1 MKLLLTGVN
10 HKTAPIEVRER
21 LSFDAASLPA
31 ALKELRNCPGV
42 LEAMI
47 LSTCNRVE
55 VTAAVEDNSNAEEE
69 IAKFLTR
76 GRGVETEAIAPYLYR
91 YRDEEVI
98 RHLFRVA
105 SSLDSMVIG
114 EPQILGQLKSAYSAA
129 KECGAVAG
137 ALETILTRA
146 FAVAKRVRTETAI
159 GQSAVSVSYVAVE
172 LAKQIFG
179 SLDDK
184 TVMLIGA
191 GEMSELAARHLRRA
205 GVQRILVTNR
215 THERAVQLASSFQGD
230 VAPYDR
236 FREELPRADIV
247 ITSSGAPHY
256 ILTREDMRKVIAA
269 RRNRPVFLIDIA
281 VPRNVE
287 PAVNELDNVFLYDID
302 DLQQVVDENLKARM
316 QEAEEAEAIVEEE
329 VKRMISRLRV
339 QEVKPTIVSLQQRL
353 EAVRTAEFERLSG
366 KLASLTPAQREA
378 VEALTR
384 GIINKIAHGPIVE
397 LRRKAAEPDGLQ
409 TIEVIRRVFRLD
421 E

>member
-10 HKTAPIEVRER
+10 HKTAPISVRER

-31 ALKELRNCPGV
+31 ALEDLKKRKGV

-55 VTAAVEDNSNAEEE
+55 VTAAVEDSEDAERE
-69 IAKFLTR
+69 IEAFLTDAR
-76 GRGVETEAIAPYLYR
+76 NVEPGLITPYLYR
-91 YRDEEVI
+91 YQDEEVI

-114 EPQILGQLKSAYSAA
+114 EPQILGQLKSAYAAA
-129 KECGAVAG
+129 KKAGAIAG

-179 SLDDK
+179 RLDDK
-184 TVMLIGA
+184 AVMLVGA

-205 GVQRILVTNR
+205 GAREILVTNR
-215 THERAVQLASSFQGD
+215 TYERAVQLAESFKGQ
-230 VAPYDR
+230 VVSYDR

-247 ITSSGAPHY
+247 ITSTGAPGY
-256 ILTREDMRKVIAA
+256 ILTREDMRKVIAL
-269 RRNRPVFLIDIA
+269 RRNRPMFLIDIG
-281 VPRNVE
+281 VPRNIE

-353 EAVRTAEFERLSG
+353 EAVRVAELERLSG

-384 GIINKIAHGPIVE
+384 GIINKIAHGPITE

-409 TIEVIRRVFRLD
+409 AIEVIRRAFRLD

>member
-10 HKTAPIEVRER
+10 HKTAPVEVRER
-21 LSFDAASLPA
+21 LSFNPTSLPA
-31 ALKELRNCPGV
+31 ALEELKRCQGV

-55 VTAAVEDNSNAEEE
+55 ITAAVEDSNEAEKE
-69 IAKFLTR
+69 IVRFLTR
-76 GRGVETEAIAPYLYR
+76 TGGIDAESIAPYLYQ
-91 YRDEEVI
+91 YRDQEVI

-114 EPQILGQLKSAYSAA
+114 EPQILGQLKSAYSTA
-129 KECGAVAG
+129 KQCGAVAG

-179 SLDDK
+179 RLDDK
-184 TVMLIGA
+184 TVLLVGA

-205 GVQRILVTNR
+205 GVRRIFVTNR
-215 THERAVQLASSFQGD
+215 THDRAVQLAKAFDGE
-230 VAPYDR
+230 VVPYDR

-256 ILTREDMRKVIAA
+256 ILTRQDVRKVIAA

-281 VPRNVE
+281 VPRNIE

-353 EAVRTAEFERLSG
+353 EAVRMAEFERLGG

-384 GIINKIAHGPIVE
+384 GIINKIAHGPITE

-409 TIEVIRRVFRLD
+409 AIEVIRRAFRLD